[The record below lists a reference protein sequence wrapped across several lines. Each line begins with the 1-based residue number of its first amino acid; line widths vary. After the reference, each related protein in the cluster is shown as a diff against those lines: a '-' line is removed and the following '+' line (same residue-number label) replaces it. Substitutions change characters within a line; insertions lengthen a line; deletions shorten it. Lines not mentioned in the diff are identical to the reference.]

1 MPSDDGIVVL
11 GIDLDGVCANFYARM
26 REIAAEWFE
35 VDIKMLTESPSYG
48 LEELCMGT
56 LHLRKR
62 PMSLQIFEDSIERPL
77 SGRRRLRTRADF
89 DSKCDRPVTISS

>member
-1 MPSDDGIVVL
+1 
-11 GIDLDGVCANFYARM
+11 M

-62 PMSLQIFEDSIERPL
+62 PMSLQIFEDSPYQRYKP
-77 SGRRRLRTRADF
+77 
-89 DSKCDRPVTISS
+89 